1 MCYNYHNK
9 SNFTPTSTYKYE
21 ILFDL
26 DNGELIPRL
35 VKIFVSLRIPQ
46 SDSGAGKVS
55 VRSDEILVY
64 PVSRSGVS
72 LPGCSVDPVIVLGDF
87 LHVSLGLQMVL
98 VFKPKTLERKN
109 RNK

>member
-35 VKIFVSLRIPQ
+35 VKIFVSLRISQ

-55 VRSDEILVY
+55 VRSDQILVY
-64 PVSRSGVS
+64 PVSRPGVS
-72 LPGCSVDPVIVLGDF
+72 SPGSRVDSVIILGVL
-87 LHVSLGLQMVL
+87 LHVSLGLQVVH
-98 VFKPKTLERKN
+98 VFKSEQLNRQNRK
-109 RNK
+109 K